1 VGDQEYLYNSE
12 YVTVSRVLPDEDDL
26 VIVENDHG
34 ELIVARFS
42 DMERKEDSYYYRMA
56 EERKVELQNITK
68 KAEANL
74 NKIAD
79 RVVDRALN
87 SLASRMKFNLV
98 FGKAGEGNN
107 WVMPIVD
114 ELHKMIKDKS
124 KETMKD
130 FEL

>member
-1 VGDQEYLYNSE
+1 VGDQEFLYNSE
-12 YVTVSRVLPDEDDL
+12 YVTISRVLPDEDDL

-42 DMERKEDSYYYRMA
+42 SMERKEDSYYYQKA
-56 EERKVELQNITK
+56 EERKAELQAITK
-68 KAEANL
+68 RAEANL

-79 RVVDRALN
+79 KIVDRSLN
-87 SLASRMKFNLV
+87 ALASRMKFNLV

-114 ELHKMIKDKS
+114 ELHKMIKDKT
-124 KETMKD
+124 KENIKD